1 MREVDRRD
9 TGGRQKGDKRVTKG
23 AKREGR
29 SHLKEETQY
38 PRPLRTRFTQHCAG
52 DRLAEQLQ

>member
-9 TGGRQKGDKRVTKG
+9 TGDRRVTKG
-23 AKREGR
+23 AKREDR